1 MNMASQKLKK
11 NGLIYPYISLME
23 KQPQGGREKGTS
35 PHVTLPLQ
43 TLPHVDTDLS
53 FKYNFKYTGL
63 FLQFTFIDAEIKR

>member
-1 MNMASQKLKK
+1 MASQKLKK

-35 PHVTLPLQ
+35 PHVTMSLQ
-43 TLPHVDTDLS
+43 TLSHVDILS

-63 FLQFTFIDAEIKR
+63 FLQFTFIDAEIKS